1 MHLDEE
7 KSRSESPRN
16 EESDPEEEIDNS
28 KTEDT
33 RLLIIDAYKMQL
45 TRFTVRNTGYFNQ
58 QTEDEAMETLRA
70 DERKRAEEASKAN
83 EISTRREPIN
93 RLGTLQSQNQ
103 SVPNRRVEKG
113 TISQSL
119 YHSE

>member
-16 EESDPEEEIDNS
+16 EEFDPDEEIDNS
-28 KTEDT
+28 KFEDT

-58 QTEDEAMETLRA
+58 QTEEEAMEKLRE

-83 EISTRREPIN
+83 EISTKREPIN